1 VIADDI
7 AVLDNIQKNEVD
19 QLVENA
25 LNEDLALGDL
35 TTDILIGNEIV
46 GKASILAKSN
56 GILCGSYVATSVFNR
71 VDPSLQ
77 IEWHLS
83 DGASFKGK
91 DESEVAQIYGSIS
104 SILKAERTAINFLQH
119 LSGIS
124 TETKAYVDAVAGY
137 KTQILDTRK
146 TIPGLRQLQKYA
158 VTIGGGKNHRKNLS
172 DGILVKDNHLNILA
186 KNGNDFKSIISKAL
200 QSSPDNMKVEVEV
213 SDIDEVVKAL
223 DAGAHIIMLD
233 NMDYSQMREAVK
245 LIDGNA
251 ITEASG
257 GINLD
262 NVASVADTGVD
273 FISIGALTHSVY
285 ALDYSLEII

>member
-1 VIADDI
+1 MIADDI

>member
-1 VIADDI
+1 M
-7 AVLDNIQKNEVD
+7 DNSLKNEVD

-25 LNEDLALGDL
+25 LREDLSLGDP
-35 TTDILIGNEIV
+35 TTDILIGDEIV
-46 GKASILAKSN
+46 GSASILAKSN
-56 GILCGSYVATSVFNR
+56 GILCGSYVATSVFKQ
-71 VDPSLQ
+71 VDPSL
-77 IEWHLS
+77 EVKWRLS
-83 DGASFKGK
+83 DGDSFIGK
-91 DESEVAQIYGSIS
+91 NESEVAQIYGSIT

-172 DGILVKDNHLNILA
+172 DGILIKDNHLNILA
-186 KNGNDFKSIISKAL
+186 KSGNDFKSIISKAL
-200 QSSPDNMKVEVEV
+200 QNSPNNLKVEVEV
-213 SDIDEVVKAL
+213 SNIDEVEMAL

-233 NMDYSQMREAVK
+233 NMDCSQMKEAVK
-245 LIDGNA
+245 IIDGSA
-251 ITEASG
+251 VTEASG

-262 NVASVADTGVD
+262 NVESVAETGVD
-273 FISIGALTHSVY
+273 SISIGALTHSVY